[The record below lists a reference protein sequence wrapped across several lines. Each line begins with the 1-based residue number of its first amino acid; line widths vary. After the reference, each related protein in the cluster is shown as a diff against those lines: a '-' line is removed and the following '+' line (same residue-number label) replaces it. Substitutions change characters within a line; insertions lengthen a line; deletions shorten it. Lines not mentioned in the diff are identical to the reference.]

1 MFRPRPAPLAIH
13 FNGILLAIE
22 PRSERRHTG
31 YSIKVN
37 IIVES
42 FAHVGRLT
50 YTVERDKASSQTGYA
65 YQHSYLCLNL
75 W

>member
-1 MFRPRPAPLAIH
+1 M
-13 FNGILLAIE
+13 GILLAIE

-65 YQHSYLCLNL
+65 KSL
-75 W
+75 

>member
-42 FAHVGRLT
+42 FASKLSVFFGALLGRVARGALDL
-50 YTVERDKASSQTGYA
+50 YR
-65 YQHSYLCLNL
+65 
-75 W
+75 